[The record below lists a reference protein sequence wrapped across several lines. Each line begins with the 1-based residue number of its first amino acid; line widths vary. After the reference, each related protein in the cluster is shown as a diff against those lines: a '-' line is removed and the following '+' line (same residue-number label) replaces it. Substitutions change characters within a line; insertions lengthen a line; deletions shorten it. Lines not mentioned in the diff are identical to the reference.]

1 MPQSLNIMTHLYVTT
16 LLLACT
22 QNTVKHGEKYANS
35 ILEKVR
41 RGEEPGEVQG
51 MLEQWLRE
59 KKMSTEFSL
68 VMASGMLTAG
78 IHTVSVFSFS

>member
-1 MPQSLNIMTHLYVTT
+1 MTTPPGLYTQSCVE
-16 LLLACT
+16 
-22 QNTVKHGEKYANS
+22 HGKKYANT
-35 ILEKVR
+35 ILEKVG

-59 KKMSTEFSL
+59 KKMSTKFSL

-78 IHTVSVFSFS
+78 IHTVSAFSSS